1 MKFEL
6 TPERRTELEPL
17 VVELQKWIAE
27 LEALDLEPYE
37 PVLHPW
43 PRDPSNEDTAGDD

>member
-6 TPERRTELEPL
+6 TTEQRADLEPL
-17 VVELQKWIAE
+17 VVELRKWIDD
-27 LEALDLEPYE
+27 LEALDLERYE

-43 PRDPSNEDTAGDD
+43 PRSPSGDDRPADD